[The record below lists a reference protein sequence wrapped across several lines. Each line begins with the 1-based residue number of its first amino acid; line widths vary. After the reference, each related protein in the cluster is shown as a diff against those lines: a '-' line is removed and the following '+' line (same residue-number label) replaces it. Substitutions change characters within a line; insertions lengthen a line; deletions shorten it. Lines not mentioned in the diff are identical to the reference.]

1 MSSSTSSS
9 LHNPVGRLAAEHPG
23 LVKAGRAGWL
33 AKGVV
38 YVIAGV
44 LALVLAG
51 KAAGWSTAASAPNQE
66 ASPNGA
72 LKTVAEAS
80 GGKVLLWLLAIGMI
94 LYALWRLVSAALP
107 GDSDAKT
114 WAKRV
119 GFVVSAVIYGSF
131 AITAISLAQSKPTS
145 SNGNSKVTGM
155 SERIMA
161 HTGGRV
167 LIGIVGAIVIAV
179 GLYRIG
185 KGLKTDVND
194 ELDLG
199 GLPAPRRRV
208 VERLGAVGEIGRGL
222 GLGLVGFFLLRAAI
236 NYRQDE
242 ATGLDGAL
250 RRLATETWGLILV
263 IVVGIGF
270 VAYGAF
276 CASTFHRR
284 RLEGP

>member
-94 LYALWRLVSAALP
+94 LYALVAAGVGGAP
-107 GDSDAKT
+107 GDSDAET
-114 WAKRV
+114 WAKRCRLRRQR
-119 GFVVSAVIYGSF
+119 GDLRQLRDHGD
-131 AITAISLAQSKPTS
+131 LAGAEQADEL
-145 SNGNSKVTGM
+145 
-155 SERIMA
+155 ERQLQGDGHVRADHGA
-161 HTGGRV
+161 HRGRV

-208 VERLGAVGEIGRGL
+208 VERLGAVGEIGAASASAWSGSSCC
-222 GLGLVGFFLLRAAI
+222 RAAI

-270 VAYGAF
+270 VAYGVF